1 MKIFMLIY
9 RQIDHLISKEFIV
22 TDTATE
28 EFNIKVVVAVQR
40 GSQPDYRADIL
51 SDFSSSW
58 SDYLGKVGTMTL
70 CF

>member
-9 RQIDHLISKEFIV
+9 RQIDHLISKDFIV

-51 SDFSSSW
+51 SDFSSS
-58 SDYLGKVGTMTL
+58 
-70 CF
+70 